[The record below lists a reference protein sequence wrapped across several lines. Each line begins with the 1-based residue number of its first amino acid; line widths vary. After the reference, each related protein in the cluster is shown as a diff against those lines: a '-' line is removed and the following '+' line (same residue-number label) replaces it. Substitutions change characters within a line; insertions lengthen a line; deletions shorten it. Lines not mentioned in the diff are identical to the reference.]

1 MDSIKEKVLD
11 FCRSPIPRTGI
22 EIVRHVKEDFYP
34 GTPDAKAVRYLIK
47 EHLDPLV
54 KQGFLVSYAPDNP
67 AWEKARGLVRY
78 SSLKSEG
85 SRPRGVRLLY
95 QINFL
100 YLLPPKADTPYPALH
115 SLPMPQK
122 EMNLDLVTLLS
133 RFFSGRDYDGS
144 RYLWNVL
151 NLFCCFLAHKEALLS
166 KIDSIPFTSEEKM
179 VLRSISEYSDGF
191 RAFADGFPFS
201 PSLEKALGFLET
213 F

>member
-1 MDSIKEKVLD
+1 MDSVKEKVLNL
-11 FCRSPIPRTGI
+11 CRSPIPRSGV
-22 EIVRHVKEDFYP
+22 EIARHVKDDFYP
-34 GTPDAKAVRYLIK
+34 KTPDAKAVRYLAK
-47 EHLDPLV
+47 EHLGPLV
-54 KQGFLVSYAPDNP
+54 KQGFLVQYSPEDS
-67 AWEKARGLVRY
+67 AWEKARGLLRY

-95 QINFL
+95 QVNFL

-115 SLPMPQK
+115 TLPAPQK

-133 RFFSGRDYDGS
+133 RFFSGRDVDGNE
-144 RYLWNVL
+144 YLWNAI
-151 NLFCCFLAHKEALLS
+151 NLFCCFLSHKDALLS
-166 KIDSIPFTSEEKM
+166 KIDAIPFSSEEKM